1 MHMELSESVGSEA
14 LHSFKYLMGTR
25 FQLSDATSGQLRD
38 LYFDDRSWEVRH
50 LVSDPADR
58 YSVRQLLISP
68 NLVNLGGRA
77 LQSELFFKRNREF
90 FLKQPSGSS
99 ARPVCQQYALRNST
113 GQKLDP
119 HLRSC
124 KTVQGYQLLGSN
136 GSMGCLDDF
145 LIDAETWTLRY
156 LVGRVETEGR
166 VHTFRFSPETV
177 GSISWAGGAV
187 RLRNPQRIVPPM
199 HPLAGLMQVA

>member
-1 MHMELSESVGSEA
+1 MHMELSEPIGSQA

-25 FQLSDATSGQLRD
+25 FQLSDTTSGQLRD

-68 NLVNLGGRA
+68 NLVKLGGRA

-90 FLKQPSGSS
+90 FLKQPSASS
-99 ARPVCQQYALRNST
+99 ARPVCQQYALRNLT

-124 KTVQGYQLLGSN
+124 KTVQGYQLIGPDGSV
-136 GSMGCLDDF
+136 GCLDDF
-145 LIDAETWTLRY
+145 LIDAETWTVRY

-166 VHTFRFSPETV
+166 VHTFLLSPETV
-177 GSISWAGGAV
+177 GSISWAAGTV